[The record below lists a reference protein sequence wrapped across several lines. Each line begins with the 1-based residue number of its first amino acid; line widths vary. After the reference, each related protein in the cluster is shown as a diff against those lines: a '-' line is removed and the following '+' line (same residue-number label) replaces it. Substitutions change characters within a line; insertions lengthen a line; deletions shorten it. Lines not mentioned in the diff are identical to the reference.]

1 MNSLFLI
8 LNKIAI
14 SAMQRSEIVG
24 AAFALAL
31 VFMLIIPLP
40 LPLIDTLIALNICLS
55 SLLIVLAMYL
65 PKPLAFSTFPAVLL
79 LTTMFRLALSIS
91 VTRQILIQ
99 QDAGHIVEAFGSFV
113 VGGNLAVG
121 MVMFLILTVVN
132 FLVITK
138 GSERVAEVAARFTL
152 DAMPGKQMSIDS
164 DLRAGLIDVHQAK
177 LRRSDLAKESQLFG
191 AMDGAMKFVKGD
203 AIAALVILFIN
214 LIGGISIGVLQVGM
228 SAGEAMHVFS
238 ILTIGDGLIAQIP
251 ALLISLTAG
260 MIITRVSSDADT
272 IDAPNIGREIAEQLT
287 SQPKAWIL
295 ASMGMLGFA
304 LVPGMP
310 GMVFTL
316 LALITLSSGGFQ
328 VWRARHT
335 LRLAQPQMENEVIPP
350 ELNGREDLRQ
360 FNPTRPYLI
369 QFPTVC
375 RGKAETL
382 DLVQE
387 IRRLRNRIVYHFGF
401 TLPAFDIE
409 FSDRLEA
416 DEFRFSVYEIPKVM
430 GTFNTGC
437 VAVEARWLESLS
449 AQEQQALSASAEST
463 AVAAPAAGQEAAQA
477 EAAPLKPALGQALR
491 QEADSLWLPAD
502 HPLLENEAVARWTA
516 AELLLKRMENAIHA
530 SSPHFIGLQETRAL
544 MGWLESEQPELAQ
557 ELQRVMPLARFS
569 SVLQKLVA
577 ERIPLRSVRAIAE
590 ALIEHGQHERDVFLL
605 TEQVRIT
612 LKTHLCHQYSQA
624 DGIHAW
630 LLAPE
635 LEEAL
640 RDSLRQ
646 TQNDIFFALSQE
658 QIQSVHQQV
667 RRAFTTGNE
676 RQSVLLA
683 AQDLR
688 GPLRALIAESFHQVP
703 VLSFAELEP
712 ALAVHVLGRL
722 EADPAFYSLTSWE
735 GE

>member
-1 MNSLFLI
+1 MNGLFLI

-24 AAFALAL
+24 AAFAMAL
-31 VFMLIIPLP
+31 VFILIIPLP
-40 LPLIDTLIALNICLS
+40 LALIDTLIALNICLS

-177 LRRSDLAKESQLFG
+177 ARRSDLAKESQLFG

-260 MIITRVSSDADT
+260 MIITRVSSDNDN
-272 IDAPNIGREIAEQLT
+272 IEAPNIGREIAEQLT

-335 LRLAQPQMENEVIPP
+335 LRLAQPQIENEVIPP

-369 QFPTVC
+369 QFPTDC

-387 IRRLRNRIVYHFGF
+387 IRRLRNRIVYNFGF

-409 FSDRLEA
+409 FSDKLSA
-416 DEFRFSVYEIPKVM
+416 DEFRFSVYEIPKVV
-430 GTFNTGC
+430 GTFNTAC
-437 VAVEARWLESLS
+437 LAVEARWLQSLS
-449 AQEQQALSASAEST
+449 EEEQRQLAQSDEPPALPET
-463 AVAAPAAGQEAAQA
+463 AGDEAAQA
-477 EAAPLKPALGQALR
+477 AALPAPQPALGQATR
-491 QEADSLWLPAD
+491 QESDYLWLPPD
-502 HPLLENEAVARWTA
+502 HPLLENEEVTRWSA

-612 LKTHLCHQYSQA
+612 LKTHLCYQYSQA

-635 LEEAL
+635 LEEGL

-646 TQNDIFFALSQE
+646 TQNDLFFALSQE
-658 QIQSVHQQV
+658 QIQAVHQQM
-667 RRAFTTGNE
+667 RHAFTTGNE
-676 RQSVLLA
+676 QRAVLLA

-722 EADPAFYSLTSWE
+722 EADALFYSLTTWE

>member
-1 MNSLFLI
+1 MNGLFLI

-24 AAFALAL
+24 AAFAMAL

-40 LPLIDTLIALNICLS
+40 LALIDTLIALNICLS

-177 LRRSDLAKESQLFG
+177 ARRSDLAKESQLFG

-260 MIITRVSSDADT
+260 MIITRVSSDTDT
-272 IDAPNIGREIAEQLT
+272 VETPNIGREIAEQLT

-310 GMVFTL
+310 GAVFTL
-316 LALITLSSGGFQ
+316 LAFITLSSGGFQ

-335 LRLAQPQMENEVIPP
+335 LKLAQPQMENEVIPP

-369 QFPTVC
+369 QFPVDC

-409 FSDRLEA
+409 FSDKVAA
-416 DEFRFSVYEIPKVM
+416 DEFRFSVYEIPKVV
-430 GTFNTGC
+430 GTFNTAC
-437 VAVEARWLESLS
+437 LAVEARWLESLS
-449 AQEQQALSASAEST
+449 DEEQRQLRLAEEIAPETDEAEQGAAALQ
-463 AVAAPAAGQEAAQA
+463 PM
-477 EAAPLKPALGQALR
+477 LGDSLR
-491 QEADSLWLPAD
+491 QEADYLWLPPD
-502 HPLLENEAVARWTA
+502 HPLLENEEVARWTA

-612 LKTHLCHQYSQA
+612 LKTHLCHQYSEV

-646 TQNDIFFALSQE
+646 TQNDIFFALTQQ
-658 QIQSVHQQV
+658 QIQALHQQI
-667 RRAFTTGNE
+667 RLAFTTGNE
-676 RQSVLLA
+676 RQAVLLA

-712 ALAVHVLGRL
+712 TLEIHVLGRL
-722 EADPAFYSLTSWE
+722 EADARFYSLTGWE

>member
-1 MNSLFLI
+1 MNGLFLI

-24 AAFALAL
+24 AAFAMAL

-40 LPLIDTLIALNICLS
+40 LALIDTLIALNICLS

-177 LRRSDLAKESQLFG
+177 ARRSDLAKESQLFG

-260 MIITRVSSDADT
+260 MIITRVSSDTDT
-272 IDAPNIGREIAEQLT
+272 VETPNIGREIAEQLT

-310 GMVFTL
+310 GAVFTL
-316 LALITLSSGGFQ
+316 LAFITLSSGGFQ

-335 LRLAQPQMENEVIPP
+335 LKLAQPQMENEVIPP

-369 QFPTVC
+369 QFPVDC

-409 FSDRLEA
+409 FSDKVAA
-416 DEFRFSVYEIPKVM
+416 DEFRFSVYEIPKVV
-430 GTFNTGC
+430 GTFNTAC
-437 VAVEARWLESLS
+437 LAVEARWLESLS
-449 AQEQQALSASAEST
+449 DEEQRRLRLAEEIAPETDEAEQGAAALQ
-463 AVAAPAAGQEAAQA
+463 PM
-477 EAAPLKPALGQALR
+477 LGDSLR
-491 QEADSLWLPAD
+491 QEADYLWLPPD
-502 HPLLENEAVARWTA
+502 HPLLENEEVARWTA

-612 LKTHLCHQYSQA
+612 LKTHLCHQYSEV

-646 TQNDIFFALSQE
+646 TQNDIFFALTQQ
-658 QIQSVHQQV
+658 QIQALHQQI
-667 RRAFTTGNE
+667 RLAFTTGNE
-676 RQSVLLA
+676 RQAVLLA

-712 ALAVHVLGRL
+712 TLEIHVLGRL
-722 EADPAFYSLTSWE
+722 EADARFYSLTGWE

>member
-1 MNSLFLI
+1 MNGLFLI

-24 AAFALAL
+24 AAFAMAL

-40 LPLIDTLIALNICLS
+40 LALIDTLIALNICLS

-65 PKPLAFSTFPAVLL
+65 PKPLASSTFPAVLL

-177 LRRSDLAKESQLFG
+177 ARRSDLAKESQLFG

-260 MIITRVSSDADT
+260 MIITRVSSDTDT
-272 IDAPNIGREIAEQLT
+272 VETPNIGREIAEQLT

-310 GMVFTL
+310 GAVFTL
-316 LALITLSSGGFQ
+316 LAFITLSSGGFQ

-335 LRLAQPQMENEVIPP
+335 LKLAQPQMENEVIPP

-369 QFPTVC
+369 QFPVDC

-409 FSDRLEA
+409 FSDKVAA
-416 DEFRFSVYEIPKVM
+416 DEFRFSVYEIPKVV
-430 GTFNTGC
+430 GTFNTAC
-437 VAVEARWLESLS
+437 LAVEARWLESLS
-449 AQEQQALSASAEST
+449 DEEQRQLRLAEEIAPETDEAEQGAAALQ
-463 AVAAPAAGQEAAQA
+463 PM
-477 EAAPLKPALGQALR
+477 LGDSLR
-491 QEADSLWLPAD
+491 QEADYLWLPPD
-502 HPLLENEAVARWTA
+502 HPLLENEEVARWTA

-612 LKTHLCHQYSQA
+612 LKTHLCHQYSEV

-646 TQNDIFFALSQE
+646 TQNDIFFALTQQ
-658 QIQSVHQQV
+658 QIQALHQQI
-667 RRAFTTGNE
+667 RLAFTTGNE
-676 RQSVLLA
+676 RQAVLLA

-712 ALAVHVLGRL
+712 TLEIHVLGRL
-722 EADPAFYSLTSWE
+722 EADARFYSLTGWE